1 VNELPLAGVQVLDL
15 SRLLPGP
22 YATLVLA
29 DLGADVVKVEDPAG
43 GDYARWMPPLA
54 GRQSGFFHALNR
66 NKRSL
71 ALDLRRPEGAAALR
85 RLARRADVLV
95 ESFRPGVMDRLG
107 IGYEP
112 LSAENPRLVLCS
124 ISGYGQTGP
133 YRLRA
138 GHDIDYAALAGV
150 LGLNGPPAAPA
161 PLGVQV
167 ADVAGGSWPAVAGI
181 LAALLRRGVTG
192 RGAHVD
198 VAMAEGALALLA
210 LQQGAAD
217 ARGSPLRRG
226 AEMLN
231 GAAACYGVYRTRDGR
246 FVALGALEPRFFQA
260 FCHAAGRPE
269 LADRQ
274 FDAEGPGGAG
284 VEGGGDGSIGPRAA
298 LEALFATRTREEW
311 GAFAAAHDVC
321 LMPVLEGDE
330 PRHDPQLAGRGNF
343 VEIETPWEGRALRS
357 LASPVR
363 LSGVEPPR
371 RPAPELGADSDQVLA
386 ESGFGEDEVAALRA
400 GGLLG

>member
-1 VNELPLAGVQVLDL
+1 MNELPLAGIRVLDL

-43 GDYARWMPPLA
+43 GDYVRWMPPLA
-54 GRQSGFFHALNR
+54 GQQSGYFHALNR

-71 ALDLRRPEGAAALR
+71 ALDLRRPGGPEALR
-85 RLARRADVLV
+85 RLAARADVLV
-95 ESFRPGVMDRLG
+95 ESFRPGVTDRLG
-107 IGYEP
+107 VGWEA
-112 LSAENPRLVLCS
+112 LSRDNPRLVYCS

-138 GHDIDYAALAGV
+138 GHDLDYVALAGV
-150 LGLNGPPAAPA
+150 LALNGAPDA
-161 PLGVQV
+161 PLPLAVQV
-167 ADVAGGSWPAVAGI
+167 ADVAGGAWPAVAGV
-181 LAALLRRGVTG
+181 LAALVRRSVTG

-198 VAMAEGALALLA
+198 VAMVEGALGMLA

-217 ARGSPLRRG
+217 ARGEPLRRG

-231 GAAACYGVYRTRDGR
+231 GGWACYGVYRTRDGR
-246 FVALGALEPRFFQA
+246 FVALGALEPKFFEA
-260 FCHAAGRPE
+260 FCEAVGRPE
-269 LADRQ
+269 LVERQ
-274 FDAEGPGGAG
+274 YDDGGRGARAE
-284 VEGGGDGSIGPRAA
+284 
-298 LEALFATRTREEW
+298 LEAIFAGRTRDEW
-311 GAFAAAHDVC
+311 GEFAAAHDVC

-343 VEIETPWEGRALRS
+343 LEIETPWEGRAMRS

-363 LSGVEPPR
+363 VSGAEPPR
-371 RPAPELGADSDQVLA
+371 RPAPALGADTDRVLA
-386 ESGFGEDEVAALRA
+386 EAGFGDAEIASLRA
-400 GGLLG
+400 GGAVG